1 MRSASSG
8 DNARSAMLKL
18 ELETVDVELHERVA
32 WITLNR
38 PESLNAFT
46 PQMGRELRIALD
58 HVAADPEARALVLTG
73 AGRGF
78 SSGADLK
85 QASSWGA
92 DGKPELLPVLRDVF
106 HPLIMQLR
114 TIEKPVIAAVNG
126 GAVGFGCSLAL
137 AADLV
142 VAQESAY
149 FLLAFANVG
158 LTLDGGSSALLTG
171 RAGHGRAS
179 EMGLLAERVDAARAL
194 SWGLANEVAPD
205 GELRA
210 AAGALAERLA
220 AGAPGSHA
228 ATKHALNQ
236 AAYPHLAQQLEL
248 EAVQQQERAESA
260 DFIEGVRAF
269 LEKRPAQFTGT

>member
-1 MRSASSG
+1 
-8 DNARSAMLKL
+8 MLEL
-18 ELETVDVELHERVA
+18 ELETVDVELLEGVA
-32 WITLNR
+32 WVTLNR

-46 PQMGRELRIALD
+46 PQLGRELRIALD
-58 HVAADPEARALVLTG
+58 HAAADPETRALVLTG

-85 QASSWGA
+85 QESFWGA
-92 DGKPELLPVLRDVF
+92 DGKPDLLPMLRDVF

-114 TIEKPVIAAVNG
+114 TLEKPVIAAVNG

-142 VAQESAY
+142 IAAQSAY

-158 LTLDGGSSALLTG
+158 LTLDGGSSALLVG

-179 EMGLLAERVDAARAL
+179 EMGLLAQRIGADQAV
-194 SWGLANEVAPD
+194 SWGLANQVAAD

-210 AAGALAERLA
+210 AAAAMAAGLAT
-220 AGAPGSHA
+220 GAPGSHA

-236 AAYPHLAQQLEL
+236 AAYPQLAQQLDL
-248 EAVQQQERAESA
+248 EAEQQQERASSA

-269 LEKRPAQFTGT
+269 LEKRPPQFTGS

>member
-1 MRSASSG
+1 
-8 DNARSAMLKL
+8 MLEL

-32 WITLNR
+32 WLTLNR

-58 HVAADPEARALVLTG
+58 HVAADADVRSLVLTG

-85 QASSWGA
+85 QESFWAS
-92 DGKPELLPVLRDVF
+92 DGKPDLLPVLRDVF

-114 TIEKPVIAAVNG
+114 TLAKPVIAAVNG

-142 VAQESAY
+142 IAQQSAY

-158 LTLDGGSSALLTG
+158 LTLDGGSSALLVG

-179 EMGLLAERVDAARAL
+179 EMGLLAQRIDAEQAL
-194 SWGLANEVAPD
+194 SWGLANQVVPD

-210 AAGALAERLA
+210 AAAALAERLA

-248 EAVQQQERAESA
+248 EAEQQQQRASSA

-269 LEKRPAQFTGT
+269 LEKRPAQFTGS

>member
-1 MRSASSG
+1 
-8 DNARSAMLKL
+8 MLEL
-18 ELETVDVELHERVA
+18 ELETVEVELQERVA

-46 PQMGRELRIALD
+46 PQMGRELGIALD
-58 HVAADPEARALVLTG
+58 HAAADPEVRSLVLTG

-85 QASSWGA
+85 QESFWGA
-92 DGKPELLPVLRDVF
+92 DGRPELLPLLRDVF
-106 HPLIMQLR
+106 HPLILQLR
-114 TIEKPVIAAVNG
+114 TIPKPVIAAVNG

-142 VAQESAY
+142 IAQRSAY

-158 LTLDGGSSALLTG
+158 LTLDGGSSALLVG

-179 EMGLLAERVDAARAL
+179 EMGLLAERVDASRAL
-194 SWGLANEVAPD
+194 EWGLANHLVAD
-205 GELRA
+205 DELRTA
-210 AAGALAERLA
+210 ATESATRLA
-220 AGAPGSHA
+220 AAAPGSHA
-228 ATKHALNQ
+228 AIKFALNQ
-236 AAYPHLAQQLEL
+236 AAYPNLAQQLDL
-248 EAVQQQERAESA
+248 EAEQQQQRASSE

-269 LEKRPAQFTGT
+269 LEKRPAQFTGH

>member
-1 MRSASSG
+1 
-8 DNARSAMLKL
+8 
-18 ELETVDVELHERVA
+18 
-32 WITLNR
+32 
-38 PESLNAFT
+38 
-46 PQMGRELRIALD
+46 MGRELRIALD
-58 HVAADPEARALVLTG
+58 HAAADPDTRAIVLTG

-85 QASSWGA
+85 QEAFWGA
-92 DGKPELLPVLRDVF
+92 DGKPDLLPMLRDVF
-106 HPLIMQLR
+106 HPLIVQLR
-114 TIEKPVIAAVNG
+114 TIAKPVIAAVNG

-142 VAQESAY
+142 IAERSAY

-158 LTLDGGSSALLTG
+158 LTLDGGSSALLVG

-179 EMGLLAERVDAARAL
+179 EMGLLAQRIDAEQAL
-194 SWGLANEVAPD
+194 SWGLANQVVAD

-210 AAGALAERLA
+210 AAAALAQRLA

-236 AAYPHLAQQLEL
+236 AAYPNLARQLDL
-248 EAVQQQERAESA
+248 EAEQQQERASSA
-260 DFIEGVRAF
+260 DFIEGVQAF
-269 LEKRPAQFTGT
+269 LEKRPAQFTGS